1 MASDQTVY
9 LEGCLARLRAG
20 DAAARDEL
28 VAAAAGRLTDLA
40 SVMLRGY
47 GRLRRWEQTDDV
59 MQGALVRLSGALG
72 RAAPESARHFHR
84 LAVQLIRRE
93 LIDLARRYFGPE
105 GHGRHTDSVPPPGD
119 GGDAAGPPEPETGS
133 LDPGR
138 LAAWTDFHRQAEALP
153 DDEREVFELVW
164 YQGLKQVNAAALLG
178 VSDRTVLRRWQ
189 AACLKLHDALQG
201 IVPR

>member
-9 LEGCLARLRAG
+9 LEACLARLRDG
-20 DAAARDEL
+20 DAAARDDL
-28 VAAAAGRLTDLA
+28 VSVAAGRFTELA

-59 MQGALVRLSGALG
+59 MQGALVRLASALAK
-72 RAAPESARHFHR
+72 AAPASALHFHR
-84 LAVQLIRRE
+84 LAVQQVRRE

-105 GHGRHTDSVPPPGD
+105 GHGRHSDSLPPPADGD
-119 GGDAAGPPEPETGS
+119 TDAGPPEPESGS

-164 YQGLKQVNAAALLG
+164 YQGLKQTDAAALLG

>member
-1 MASDQTVY
+1 MASEQTVY
-9 LEGCLARLRAG
+9 LEHCLVRLRGG
-20 DAAARDEL
+20 DPAARDDL
-28 VAAAAGRLTDLA
+28 VAVAAGRLAELTR
-40 SVMLRGY
+40 VMLRGY

-59 MQGALVRLSGALG
+59 MQGALLRLAGALG

-84 LAVQLIRRE
+84 LAAQLVRRE

-105 GHGRHTDSVPPPGD
+105 GHGRHTDSAAPAGEDAAPPDPGD
-119 GGDAAGPPEPETGS
+119 SS

-138 LAAWTDFHRQAEALP
+138 LAAWTDFHRQAGDLP

-164 YQGLKQVNAAALLG
+164 YQGLKQTEAAAVLG

-189 AACLKLHDALQG
+189 SACLKLHDALQG

>member
-9 LEGCLARLRAG
+9 IEACLARLRDG

-28 VAAAAGRLTDLA
+28 VAAAAGRLSDLA
-40 SVMLRGY
+40 RVMLRGY

-59 MQGALVRLSGALG
+59 MQGALVRLASALE
-72 RAAPESARHFHR
+72 RAAPESALHFHR

-105 GHGRHTDSVPPPGD
+105 GHGRRHDSVSPPGED
-119 GGDAAGPPEPETGS
+119 GAAGPPEPESGS

-153 DDEREVFELVW
+153 DVEREVFELVW
-164 YQGLKQVNAAALLG
+164 YQGLKQTEAAALLG

-189 AACLKLHDALQG
+189 AACLKLHDALRG

>member
-9 LEGCLARLRAG
+9 LEACLARLRAG
-20 DAAARDEL
+20 DAAARDDL
-28 VAAAAGRLTDLA
+28 VSVAAGRFAELA

-59 MQGALVRLSGALG
+59 MQGALVRLAGALG

-105 GHGRHTDSVPPPGD
+105 GHGR
-119 GGDAAGPPEPETGS
+119 
-133 LDPGR
+133 R
-138 LAAWTDFHRQAEALP
+138 
-153 DDEREVFELVW
+153 
-164 YQGLKQVNAAALLG
+164 
-178 VSDRTVLRRWQ
+178 
-189 AACLKLHDALQG
+189 
-201 IVPR
+201 